1 MTDELLYERL
11 AISAATSFSPLPSVH
26 GHVVGN
32 LTQLYPLLIAPLFGQ
47 SDVPASLTAA
57 HILNAIV
64 MSSAALPVF
73 ALARELQQSRRWA
86 LFAAG
91 VAVAGP
97 WMVLSSFLLTEVVA
111 YPLFV
116 WAVFAIERSLARPAR
131 RADAVALALI
141 VLATFARVQL
151 VVLLP
156 AFAAT

>member
-73 ALARELQQSRRWA
+73 ALARELQPSRAWA

-97 WMVLSSFLLTEVVA
+97 WMVLSSFLLTEGVA
-111 YPLFV
+111 YPVFLWAGLFV
-116 WAVFAIERSLARPAR
+116 ERALPEPSR
-131 RADAVALALI
+131 RGDAPALAAI
-141 VLATFARVQL
+141 GLAVGARGQL

-156 AFAAT
+156 